1 MRKSK
6 KFSTT
11 ILIIL
16 ASICAHV
23 MILTISSDIAYEDSE
38 SVELNNSKLSL
49 SSIDSN
55 GIPICTGGE
64 PKIYWTRETRIC
76 TDLEGGAFITWS
88 DERFNES
95 IFVQRVNSSGDIQ
108 WEKDGIVI
116 CNNTDPQIT
125 PLICS
130 DGTGGAIIVWLN
142 AKHNTHLY
150 AQRINSHGDILWNP
164 DGVLI
169 SDTGYYKS
177 DHKICIDGFGG
188 AIITWERPF
197 PDSGIYVQKINSTG
211 NLKWTNNGV
220 QICTG
225 GNDPRICT
233 DGAGGAIIAWKD
245 NRNSGITGA
254 DIYTQK
260 VNSTGDIQWTN
271 NGVGACTWPTDQW
284 KHQICSDGMGGAI
297 IAYKDSLPDTRDH
310 VHVQSIN
317 SSGSVMWRSDG
328 VCMSNKTNFDPYIQ
342 ICNDNNGGA
351 YVSWSGSKAQRVN
364 STGHIQ
370 WKFGGITFSEYHSI
384 VSRMCQDGFGGAIIA
399 WEWDSDLYAQRLD
412 AFGNSQ
418 WIANGIAICTERE
431 RQLEPELCSDG
442 SGGAIIVWYDYRAD
456 DLDLYAQLVDSTGDV
471 MWLITIKDVEGGV
484 PGYHVFLLLGIV
496 SLVVVFILRKNT
508 KKIKRI

>member
-6 KFSTT
+6 KISTT
-11 ILIIL
+11 ILIL
-16 ASICAHV
+16 ASICASA
-23 MILTISSDIAYEDSE
+23 MILNISSDIAYEDSE
-38 SVELNNSKLSL
+38 SVELNNSNLSL

-55 GIPICTGGE
+55 GIPICTDGE
-64 PKIYWTRETRIC
+64 PVINAWTKTRIC
-76 TDLEGGAFITWS
+76 SDLEGGAFIAWS
-88 DERFNES
+88 DERLGIGNES
-95 IFVQRVNSSGDIQ
+95 IYVQRVNTSGIVQ
-108 WEKDGIVI
+108 WEKDGITI

-142 AKHNTHLY
+142 AKHETRLY

-169 SDTGYYKS
+169 SDTGYRKK
-177 DHKICIDGFGG
+177 DPKICIDGFGG
-188 AIITWERPF
+188 AVIAWQGPY
-197 PDSGIYVQKINSTG
+197 PDYGIYVQKINSSG
-211 NLKWTNNGV
+211 NVKWSNNGV

-225 GNDPRICT
+225 GNYPRTCT

-245 NRNSGITGA
+245 NRNAGITGS
-254 DIYTQK
+254 DIYAQSI
-260 VNSTGDIQWTN
+260 NATGDIQWTN
-271 NGVGACTWPTDQW
+271 NGVGACTWPTHQW

-297 IAYKDSLPDTRDH
+297 IAYKDSLSDTLDH
-310 VHVQSIN
+310 VRVQSIN

-328 VCMSNKTNFDPYIQ
+328 VCMSNKTNFFPYIQ

-351 YVSWSGSKAQRVN
+351 YVSWQGSKAQRVN

-370 WKFGGITFSEYHSI
+370 WKFGGRSFSEYGSI
-384 VSRMCQDGFGGAIIA
+384 ASRMCQDGFGGAIIA
-399 WEWDSDLYAQRLD
+399 WKWDSGVYAQRLD

-418 WIANGIAICTERE
+418 WIVNGIAISTTKGTN
-431 RQLEPELCSDG
+431 PVLCSDG
-442 SGGAIIVWYDYRAD
+442 SGGAIIVWYDHRV

-471 MWLITIKDVEGGV
+471 TWLITIKDVEGGV

-496 SLVVVFILRKNT
+496 SLVVVFILRKNS